1 MNIETITITN
11 EDSILNSIKKLLGPS
26 TECSD
31 FDQDIITY
39 INGVFMD
46 LQEIGVGPE
55 EGFYIRDETDKW
67 NEFVQDDLLLNS
79 IKPYIYLKVKLIFD
93 PPTSSTVVTSFENMI
108 NRFEWRINHRAEKL
122 INSGTEEK

>member
-1 MNIETITITN
+1 MSTETITITN

-26 TECSD
+26 AECSD

-55 EGFYIRDETDKW
+55 EGFSIRDETSKW